1 MPAGRWKREA
11 ARKVIAAMDSSKLGQ
26 CSKRLALSPKQV
38 ALRLMDDHISEEMK
52 QKYLGKDVSFL

>member
-1 MPAGRWKREA
+1 
-11 ARKVIAAMDSSKLGQ
+11 MDSSKLGQ
-26 CSKRLALSPKQV
+26 CSKRLALPPKQV